1 MENATENIEPWMVA
15 FAQMENELK
24 SALKYS
30 GNTHSIEDVFVGVAQ
45 GKYQF
50 WRKGKSVGITEV
62 VDYPRTRQLNIFLAA
77 GNMADMQTTLP
88 EIEEYARQQKCK
100 SITLLGRKGWA
111 KSFLK
116 NEGYA
121 APAQLLVK
129 DL

>member
-116 NEGYA
+116 DEGYA